1 MSNLNFLNLKLMK
14 KSLLKFLLSFAAIAL
29 IASCSGDDNGPT
41 PPDEPTCS
49 DGIQNGDETGVD
61 CGGSCEPCEAA
72 AVELSGEVTEDTE
85 LDATVDYSLTGSY
98 IVKEGASLTI
108 PAGTVIKASGG
119 TAAFIGVERGA
130 QIFING
136 EAGNPVV
143 MTSDAASPAQGDW
156 GGLVIAGDAPTNKGV
171 DVTTEIGDLT
181 YGGDNAADDSGSITY
196 LRVEYTGATF
206 SNDKEFNGVSL
217 FGVGSE
223 TTFEYVQSY
232 NGGDDGIEFFGGT
245 VDGNYLVSIGSGDDS
260 IDFADGWTGTGSN
273 WYIAGGAKAGIEGSN
288 NGDDG
293 DATPVTTTTLSNIT
307 VVGPVTEGA
316 LFFKEGGGNFTIDNF
331 YASDIDLG
339 VNVTDG
345 DAPAA
350 ARIENGDLTISNI
363 QFADAADGFAAT
375 NYAGA
380 NQSFYTEGVA
390 TGAGNGAASP
400 DWAAGWT
407 IGLENSASTT
417 ENLAG
422 EITGDVELDASI
434 EYFLTSGFIV
444 KEGGSLTIPAGTV
457 IKASGGT
464 AAFIGVERGAQIFI
478 NGEAGNPVVM
488 TSDAASPAQGDWGGL
503 VIAGDA
509 PTNKGVDVT
518 TEVGDLTYG
527 GENSDDDSGS
537 ITYLR
542 VEYTG
547 ATFSND
553 KEFNGV
559 SLFGVGAG
567 TTFEYVQSYNGGD
580 DGIEFFGGTVDGNY
594 LVSIGSGDDSIDFA
608 DGWTGTGSY
617 WYIAGGAKAGIEG
630 SNNGDNGEATP
641 MTTTTLS
648 NITVVGPVTEGA
660 LFFKEGGGVFT
671 ITNFY
676 TSGVDL
682 GVKVTGTD
690 TAAEA
695 RIEGGDLS
703 INPIQFDAT
712 AMGFLAT
719 DYAGITQDFYTEGDN
734 TGAGNGAAQPDWAAD
749 WTVGIE

>member
-1 MSNLNFLNLKLMK
+1 MK
-14 KSLLKFLLSFAAIAL
+14 KSFFKFMLSFAVTAFVV
-29 IASCSGDDNGPT
+29 SCSGDDNGSGGSS
-41 PPDEPTCS
+41 CS

-61 CGGSCEPCEAA
+61 CGGSCTPCADA
-72 AVELSGEVTEDTE
+72 VVELSGEVTEDTD
-85 LDATVDYSLTGSY
+85 LDASKEYKLTAAY
-98 IVKEGASLTI
+98 IVKAGASLTI

-136 EAGNPVV
+136 TAGNPVV
-143 MTSDAASPAQGDW
+143 MTSDAAEPAPGDW

-171 DVTTEIGDLT
+171 DVTTEVGDLT
-181 YGGDNAADDSGSITY
+181 YGGATADDDSGSITY

-217 FGVGSE
+217 FGVGSG
-223 TTFEYVQSY
+223 TTFEHVQSY

-245 VDGNYLVSIGSGDDS
+245 VSGNYLVSIGSGDDS
-260 IDFADGWTGTGSN
+260 IDFADGWTGNGSY

-288 NGDDG
+288 NGDNG

-339 VNVTDG
+339 VRVTAG
-345 DAPAA
+345 DAPAGV
-350 ARIENGDLTISNI
+350 RIEAGDLAITNI
-363 QFADAADGFAAT
+363 QFADAAETFSAT
-375 NYAGA
+375 NYEGA
-380 NQSFYTEGVA
+380 NQSFYTEGIA
-390 TGAGNGAASP
+390 TGAGNGANSP

-407 IGLENSASTT
+407 IGLENSETIS

-422 EITGDVELDASI
+422 VVTGDVSLSASI
-434 EYFLTSGFIV
+434 EYLLTGSFIV

-464 AAFIGVERGAQIFI
+464 AAFIGIERGAQIFI
-478 NGEAGNPVVM
+478 NGTAEAPVVM
-488 TSDAASPAQGDWGGL
+488 TSSSETPAPGDWGGL

-527 GENSDDDSGS
+527 GATADDDSGS

-559 SLFGVGAG
+559 SLFGVGSA

-580 DGIEFFGGTVDGNY
+580 DGIEFFGGTVSGNY

-608 DGWTGTGSY
+608 DGWTGNGSN

-630 SNNGDNGEATP
+630 SNNGDNGDATP
-641 MTTTTLS
+641 VTTTTLS

-660 LFFKEGGGVFT
+660 LFFKEGGGNFT

-682 GVKVTGTD
+682 GVRVTDTD
-690 TAAEA
+690 TAAAA
-695 RIEGGDLS
+695 RIENGDLD
-703 INPIQFDAT
+703 INPIQFAAP

-719 DYAGITQDFYTEGDN
+719 DYTGLNLSFYTEGDN
-734 TGAGNGAAQPDWAAD
+734 TGAGNGAAQPDWATG
-749 WTVGIE
+749 WTTGF